1 MVDFAPIREGE
12 VSLYVCGPTV
22 QSSPHVG
29 HLRSALVYDLWAR
42 WFQHRGF
49 AVTLIR
55 NVTDIDDKVL
65 EQCQDSPEHWWA
77 LAERIEAEFQMVSDA
92 IAIQR
97 PTKQPRATGDV
108 PAMVELIQVL
118 LRSSHAYASEDGS
131 GDVYFDVSAW
141 PDYGELT
148 HQSVENLQ
156 QGEGDTGAK
165 RNPEDFALWKGHKK
179 DEPESASWSAPWGA
193 GRPGWHLECSAMATR
208 YLGSEF
214 DIHGGG
220 MDLRFPHHE
229 NELAQARAA
238 GYEYAKHWMHN
249 ALVTVNSQKMSK
261 SLGNGILAQELLDSA
276 RAIVVRYAL
285 LSAHYRSELDLHEGF
300 LTEAASAFSRI
311 EAFLARS
318 DSLDLDTS
326 IGQVPE
332 GFSRAMDDDLGIPEA
347 LAILHDA
354 TRHGNQALDN
364 NEMTEA
370 ATLAQSVRAMLAV
383 LGLDPL
389 DAIWHAD
396 AGASATVLDSLV
408 ESVLALRWQ
417 AKADKD
423 FAQSDALR
431 DVLEGAGIDVF
442 DASTQSTWSIR
453 G

>member
-1 MVDFAPIREGE
+1 
-12 VSLYVCGPTV
+12 
-22 QSSPHVG
+22 
-29 HLRSALVYDLWAR
+29 
-42 WFQHRGF
+42 
-49 AVTLIR
+49 
-55 NVTDIDDKVL
+55 
-65 EQCQDSPEHWWA
+65 
-77 LAERIEAEFQMVSDA
+77 
-92 IAIQR
+92 
-97 PTKQPRATGDV
+97 
-108 PAMVELIQVL
+108 
-118 LRSSHAYASEDGS
+118 
-131 GDVYFDVSAW
+131 
-141 PDYGELT
+141 
-148 HQSVENLQ
+148 
-156 QGEGDTGAK
+156 
-165 RNPEDFALWKGHKK
+165 
-179 DEPESASWSAPWGA
+179 
-193 GRPGWHLECSAMATR
+193 MATR
-208 YLGSEF
+208 YLGREF

-326 IGQVPE
+326 IGQIPE